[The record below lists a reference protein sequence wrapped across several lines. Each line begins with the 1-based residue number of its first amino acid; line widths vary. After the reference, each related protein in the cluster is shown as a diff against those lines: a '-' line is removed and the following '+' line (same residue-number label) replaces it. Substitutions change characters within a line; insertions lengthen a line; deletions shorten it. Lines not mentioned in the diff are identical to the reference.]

1 MSTYERA
8 LILFWKK
15 YKTLEELRRLS
26 LTLGSTKKLRN
37 GIEIPYLGLGVFL
50 VKDPAECENAVKA
63 AIKNGYRSIDTAT
76 RYENESFVGNAL
88 KAVDV
93 PREELFITT
102 KVWVSDFGYEETKQA
117 LHRSLEE
124 MQLDYLDLYLI
135 HWAAPNYAETWRAME
150 DLYEEGLVKA
160 IGVCNFQIHHLEK
173 LKETARIT
181 PMLNQIETH
190 PLFHQKELRE
200 YMEQHGIAHEAW
212 APMAQGREN
221 LFENPTL
228 QTIGEK
234 YGKTTAQVM
243 LRWHLHRDTIII
255 PKSIHEHRIIENAN
269 LFDFALTD
277 EDMQAID
284 QLDTGSRIFGDPD
297 DIERLTALQQQ

>member
-1 MSTYERA
+1 M
-8 LILFWKK
+8 
-15 YKTLEELRRLS
+15 S

-37 GIEIPYLGLGVFL
+37 GVEIPYLGLGVFL

-117 LHRSLEE
+117 LHRSLKE

-173 LKETARIT
+173 LMETARIT

-243 LRWHLHRDTIII
+243 LRWHLQRDTIII

>member
-1 MSTYERA
+1 M
-8 LILFWKK
+8 
-15 YKTLEELRRLS
+15 
-26 LTLGSTKKLRN
+26 
-37 GIEIPYLGLGVFL
+37 
-50 VKDPAECENAVKA
+50 KDPAECENAVKA

-88 KAVDV
+88 QAVDV

-102 KVWVSDFGYEETKQA
+102 KVWLSDFGYEETKQA
-117 LHRSLEE
+117 LRRSLQE
-124 MQLDYLDLYLI
+124 MQLEYLDLYLI

-173 LKETARIT
+173 LAETARIT

-190 PLFHQKELRE
+190 PLFQQKELRE
-200 YMEQHGIAHEAW
+200 YMEKHGIAHEAW
-212 APMAQGREN
+212 APLAQGRDG

-228 QTIGEK
+228 QGIGDK
-234 YGKTTAQVM
+234 YGKSTAQVM
-243 LRWHLHRDTIII
+243 LRWHLQRDTIII
-255 PKSIHEHRIIENAN
+255 PKSVHEHRIIENAN
-269 LFDFALTD
+269 LFDFTLTD
-277 EDMQAID
+277 EDMKAIE
-284 QLDTGSRIFGDPD
+284 QLDTGSRVFGDPD

>member
-1 MSTYERA
+1 M
-8 LILFWKK
+8 
-15 YKTLEELRRLS
+15 S

-243 LRWHLHRDTIII
+243 LRWHLQRDTIII

>member
-1 MSTYERA
+1 MT
-8 LILFWKK
+8 
-15 YKTLEELRRLS
+15 
-26 LTLGSTKKLRN
+26 LTLNSTRKLSN
-37 GIEIPYLGLGVFL
+37 GVEIPYVGLGVFL
-50 VKDPAECENAVKA
+50 VKDPEECENAVKA

-117 LHRSLEE
+117 LHRSLKE

-150 DLYEEGLVKA
+150 ELYEEGLVRA

-173 LKETARIT
+173 LMETAKIT

-190 PLFHQKELRE
+190 PLFQQKELRE
-200 YMEQHGIAHEAW
+200 YMEKHGIAHEAW
-212 APMAQGREN
+212 APLAQGRDN

-228 QTIGEK
+228 KSIGEK

-243 LRWHLHRDTIII
+243 LRWHLQRNTIII
-255 PKSIHEHRIIENAN
+255 PKSVHEHRIIENAN
-269 LFDFALTD
+269 LFDFSLTD
-277 EDMQAID
+277 EDMQAIG

>member
-243 LRWHLHRDTIII
+243 LRWHLQRDTIII

-269 LFDFALTD
+269 LFDFALTG

>member
-1 MSTYERA
+1 M
-8 LILFWKK
+8 
-15 YKTLEELRRLS
+15 S

-37 GIEIPYLGLGVFL
+37 GVEIPYLGLGVFL

-102 KVWVSDFGYEETKQA
+102 KVWVSDFGYEETIQA
-117 LHRSLEE
+117 LHRSLKE

-243 LRWHLHRDTIII
+243 LRWHLQRDTIII